1 MKMGNLWT
9 TIVQFVVSKKVHPEK
24 SHLQDDLSEPSDLSA
39 EDGLIFKALCQFIWI
54 QGDLLPLIF
63 DVENEIYTKQ
73 GITRSTLKRLEEIG
87 LIVFENNGFIKKGYG
102 KHTRLF
108 YDGKPTKIGFQRDAG
123 NYLDLGHV
131 LLTERG
137 KKLALNYKAPGNRK
151 FYEYVVTRWFQQG
164 LVLSSIQVDRNR
176 NKSSLN
182 YTCSIKE

>member
-1 MKMGNLWT
+1 MRMGNLWT
-9 TIVQFVVSKKVHPEK
+9 TFVQFVVSKVAHSGKT
-24 SHLQDDLSEPSDLSA
+24 HLQDDLSGQSDLSA
-39 EDGLIFKALCQFIWI
+39 EDGLIFKALCQFVWI

-73 GITRSTLKRLEEIG
+73 GITRSTLKRLEEID
-87 LIVFENNGFIKKGYG
+87 LVVFENDGFIKKGYG

-108 YDGKPTKIGFQRDAG
+108 YDGKPTKIGFQRNAD

-137 KKLALNYKAPGNRK
+137 KKLALNFKVPGNQR
-151 FYEYVVTRWFQQG
+151 FYEYVITRWFQQG

-176 NKSSLN
+176 EANSLN
-182 YTCSIKE
+182 HTCSIKE

>member
-9 TIVQFVVSKKVHPEK
+9 TIVRFVVPKVVHPEE

-63 DVENEIYTKQ
+63 DVENELYTKQ
-73 GITRSTLKRLEEIG
+73 GITRSTLERLEEIG
-87 LIVFENNGFIKKGYG
+87 LIVFESDGFIKKGYG

-151 FYEYVVTRWFQQG
+151 FYEYVITRWFQQG

>member
-1 MKMGNLWT
+1 MRMGNLWT
-9 TIVQFVVSKKVHPEK
+9 AFVQFVVSKVAHSEK
-24 SHLQDDLSEPSDLSA
+24 IHLQDDLSEQSDLSA
-39 EDGLIFKALCQFIWI
+39 EDGLIFKALCQFIWV

-87 LIVFENNGFIKKGYG
+87 LTVFENDGFIKRGYG

-108 YDGKPTKIGFQRDAG
+108 YEGKPTKIGFQRDAG
-123 NYLDLGHV
+123 NSLDLGHV

-137 KKLALNYKAPGNRK
+137 KKLALNFKTQRNQQ
-151 FYEYVVTRWFQQG
+151 FYEYVIARWFQQG

-176 NKSSLN
+176 TTNSLN
-182 YTCSIKE
+182 HACSIKE